1 MAEPSAATSTLDQ
14 PVTSTL
20 MGPKILLEGPS
31 GTGKTHALG
40 TAVDWAA
47 AQNPPLEVFILFTE
61 NGLESLL
68 GYWRDRGLEVP
79 RNLHYHVAMTKT
91 LTLASLM
98 DGADKVGKLSYDAL
112 TKMQDG
118 GRSSNNAFHKILS
131 ACANF
136 PDDRTGLK
144 FGSVDSWGSD
154 KIFGIDSLS
163 ELGNAA
169 MKMVIGNKPTAS
181 PSDYG
186 VSQNNLMNFLRL
198 CTQGIAA
205 TFIITAHVDRQ
216 TDEITGGIKLMTK
229 AIGKAMANDIPQ
241 LFSDVIYC
249 VREGTNWY
257 WDTAAGNVDVKT
269 RSLPISSKIKPDFGQ
284 IMDKWTNR
292 RG

>member
-1 MAEPSAATSTLDQ
+1 MTETSTPSAT
-14 PVTSTL
+14 TL
-20 MGPKILLEGPS
+20 MGPKVLLEGPS
-31 GTGKTHALG
+31 GVGKTHALG
-40 TAVDWAA
+40 TLVDWAA
-47 AQNPPLEVFILFTE
+47 KQSPAMPVFVLFTE

-68 GYWRDRGLEVP
+68 GYWRDNGKEVP
-79 RNLHYHVAMTKT
+79 ANLHYHVAMTKS

-98 DGADKVGKLSYDAL
+98 DGADKVGKLSYESL

-118 GRSSNNAFHKILS
+118 GRSQNNAFHKILT
-131 ACANF
+131 ACSNF
-136 PDDRTGLK
+136 PDDRTGQK
-144 FGSVDSWGSD
+144 FGPVDSWDSSR
-154 KIFGIDSLS
+154 IFIIDSLS

-186 VSQNNLMNFLRL
+186 VAQNNLMNFLRL
-198 CTQGIAA
+198 CTQGIAS

-241 LFSDVIYC
+241 LFSDVIYA
-249 VREGTNWY
+249 VREGSSWY

-269 RSLPISSKIKPDFGQ
+269 RSLPISAKIKPDFAQ
-284 IMDKWTNR
+284 IMDKWANR
-292 RG
+292 RA